1 MCLQCRSVGLSKH
14 PPAHLPRPPGRMPA
28 SSARPPARLLVV
40 QMVSKAHIRAAEETE
55 KLRAMELAQQAEANY
70 MGKIKQTL
78 DASQPTVWHGY
89 KKVEWYH

>member
-1 MCLQCRSVGLSKH
+1 
-14 PPAHLPRPPGRMPA
+14 
-28 SSARPPARLLVV
+28 
-40 QMVSKAHIRAAEETE
+40 MVSKAHIRAAEETE